1 MDESTSL
8 LTRQSETIR
17 EFESLTLRKM
27 KGEAVFDRLIQQN
40 KTTGGELTCL
50 TSSGD
55 PTKER
60 SSSEPS
66 SAEMRRDDTGQT
78 WLDMYSQ
85 YPFIESKKVG
95 D

>member
-17 EFESLTLRKM
+17 EFESLTLRTM
-27 KGEAVFDRLIQQN
+27 EGEAVFDRLIHRN
-40 KTTGGELTCL
+40 KTTGGELTCF
-50 TSSGD
+50 TSSGN

-66 SAEMRRDDTGQT
+66 SAEMRSDDTGQT

-85 YPFIESKKVG
+85 YPFIESKMVG

>member
-17 EFESLTLRKM
+17 EFESLTLRTM
-27 KGEAVFDRLIQQN
+27 EGEAVFDRLIHRN
-40 KTTGGELTCL
+40 KTTGGELTCF
-50 TSSGD
+50 TSSGN

-85 YPFIESKKVG
+85 YPFIESKMVG

>member
-27 KGEAVFDRLIQQN
+27 KGEAIFDRLTHRN
-40 KTTGGELTCL
+40 KTTGGELTCF
-50 TSSGD
+50 TSIGN
-55 PTKER
+55 PKKER

-66 SAEMRRDDTGQT
+66 SAGMQCDDTGLNVAGYVQSVSI
-78 WLDMYSQ
+78 Y
-85 YPFIESKKVG
+85 
-95 D
+95 